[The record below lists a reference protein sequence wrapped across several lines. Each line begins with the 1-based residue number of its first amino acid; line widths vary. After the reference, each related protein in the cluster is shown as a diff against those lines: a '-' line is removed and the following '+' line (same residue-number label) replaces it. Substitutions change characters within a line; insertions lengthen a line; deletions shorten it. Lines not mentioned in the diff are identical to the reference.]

1 MEVHHHA
8 HTDRKKWTHYFWEF
22 LMLFLAVFCGFLAEN
37 QREHMIE
44 HRREKQ
50 FMKSLAEDLKIDTAE
65 IQRTILQINK
75 ALFQTDSLLLFFKSN
90 SKIQNPTPAF
100 STQNNIALPWLSFSL
115 IDRTALQLKNAG
127 NMRLIR
133 NKKISDQVLEYWS
146 KADKTIDRQDRFS
159 TYRLKARELFFKMYR
174 VYEHYLYNN
183 QLIDEP
189 VIGVQNNDPSLLGE
203 YGNYLA
209 SCGTIIKSMLLELK
223 NQNELAVQL
232 INSLNKTYH
241 LE

>member
-1 MEVHHHA
+1 
-8 HTDRKKWTHYFWEF
+8 
-22 LMLFLAVFCGFLAEN
+22 MLFLAVFCGFLAEN

-50 FMKSLAEDLKIDTAE
+50 FMKSLAEDLKIDTTE
-65 IQRTILQINK
+65 IQRTIQQINK
-75 ALFQTDSLLLFFKSN
+75 ALFQIDSLLLFFKSHP
-90 SKIQNPTPAF
+90 KIQNTTSAF
-100 STQNNIALPWLSFSL
+100 SIQNNIALPWLSFSL

-133 NKKISDQVLEYWS
+133 NKRISDQVLEYWS
-146 KADKTIDRQDRFS
+146 KGNKITDRQERFN

-174 VYEHYLYNN
+174 VYDLYLYNN
-183 QLIDEP
+183 NLIDKP
-189 VIGVQNNDPSLLGE
+189 VVEVQNNDPYLPGE

-209 SCGTIIKSMLLELK
+209 SCGTIIESMLLELK

-232 INSLNKTYH
+232 INSLNRTYH